1 MAGGARQEG
10 WCRVSPQAC
19 LAGRG
24 EVSAQALGAAG
35 VDPAACG
42 AVAELLAPAAAVA
55 DATGRPLFAA
65 NAAVPVPGDPVAALW
80 QVATTM
86 REHRGDGHVA
96 ALVAA
101 GVSGIQAHLP
111 PRAAGRLPRD

>member
-24 EVSAQALGAAG
+24 EVSARAVRAAG

-80 QVATTM
+80 QGAATG
-86 REHRGDGHVA
+86 RGHPGDAHA
-96 ALVAA
+96 PAHVAA
-101 GVSGIQAHLP
+101 GVTGTQRHRPEPRHAALP
-111 PRAAGRLPRD
+111 